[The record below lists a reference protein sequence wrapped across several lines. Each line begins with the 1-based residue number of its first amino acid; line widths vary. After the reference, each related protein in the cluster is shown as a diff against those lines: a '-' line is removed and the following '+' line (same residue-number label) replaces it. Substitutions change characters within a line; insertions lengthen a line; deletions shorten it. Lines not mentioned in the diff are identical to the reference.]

1 MTMSAMLPPIV
12 KDPSPPIVSAAAQR
26 AAAGMSA
33 EPADAMA
40 PAEASAVL
48 MVPHKPGRTP
58 RPCRGESQLSSSPI
72 VRTACAVHPSRAM
85 CRRPSNGM
93 FAADFGH
100 ARGSSGTGGAPAD
113 PLIHRAGSSQDPQQT
128 MIRNTTLAGDVDR
141 RGRLLLSGSKSAR
154 VGSVHDVHAKLV
166 KPGQCEKP
174 RAPAGGSAASG
185 EKTGTGS
192 EHRARSGALPCGVS
206 VPKPHR

>member
-12 KDPSPPIVSAAAQR
+12 KDPSPPIVSAAAR
-26 AAAGMSA
+26 WAAAGMSA
-33 EPADAMA
+33 GPAGAMTA
-40 PAEASAVL
+40 AEASAVL

-58 RPCRGESQLSSSPI
+58 RPCGGESQLSSSQI
-72 VRTACAVHPSRAM
+72 VRTACAVHPPRAM

-93 FAADFGH
+93 VAGISAAPVVPLDWRR
-100 ARGSSGTGGAPAD
+100 ARRPAHPPGRLGPRPSASND
-113 PLIHRAGSSQDPQQT
+113 PKTPT
-128 MIRNTTLAGDVDR
+128 FAGDVDPQ
-141 RGRLLLSGSKSAR
+141 GRLLMSGSKSAR
-154 VGSVHDVHAKLV
+154 VGSVHDAHAKLV

>member
-12 KDPSPPIVSAAAQR
+12 KDPSPPIVSAAAR
-26 AAAGMSA
+26 WAAAGMSA
-33 EPADAMA
+33 GPVGVMTA
-40 PAEASAVL
+40 AEASAVL
-48 MVPHKPGRTP
+48 MVSHKPGRTP

-100 ARGSSGTGGAPAD
+100 ARGSSGTGGDRRPAHPPGRLGPRPSANND
-113 PLIHRAGSSQDPQQT
+113 PKTP
-128 MIRNTTLAGDVDR
+128 TLAGDVDPH
-141 RGRLLLSGSKSAR
+141 GRLLLSGSKSAR
-154 VGSVHDVHAKLV
+154 VGSVHDAHARLV
-166 KPGQCEKP
+166 PPGQCEKP

-192 EHRARSGALPCGVS
+192 EHRTRS
-206 VPKPHR
+206 

>member
-1 MTMSAMLPPIV
+1 MIRPTAPAIIKMMPMAPRSTCAGFQVIPNRRIAPMTMSAMLPPIV
-12 KDPSPPIVSAAAQR
+12 KDPSPPIVSAAAGR

-33 EPADAMA
+33 GPAGAMTA
-40 PAEASAVL
+40 AETSAVL

-100 ARGSSGTGGAPAD
+100 ARGSSGTGGATAD
-113 PLIHRAGSSQDPQQT
+113 PLIHPAGSGQGSQQT
-128 MIRNTTLAGDVDR
+128 VVRKHPP
-141 RGRLLLSGSKSAR
+141 SR
-154 VGSVHDVHAKLV
+154 VMSTRMVVF
-166 KPGQCEKP
+166 
-174 RAPAGGSAASG
+174 
-185 EKTGTGS
+185 
-192 EHRARSGALPCGVS
+192 
-206 VPKPHR
+206 